1 MIVLVPILALVTS
14 TITAVFGLGGGIIL
28 IALMRELLPAPV
40 VIPVHGIAQLASNSS
55 RWVFAPRHV
64 RWELVWPFAIGAAAG
79 AVGGAF
85 LVRSFDW
92 DLFPIVLGVLILVA
106 VWVRRIPAPLS
117 GRAAFIFYGALQTFL
132 SLFVGVVTPL
142 NKTAMLRLDLTRDEI
157 VVTHGAHATLVHL
170 GKIVVFGAVG
180 LFSAEYALMGALVA
194 TGAVVG
200 SLLGTWLRP
209 LIPEE
214 RFRWI
219 LKALLTVLAV
229 RLLVLGVIDLAVAD
243 AE

>member
-1 MIVLVPILALVTS
+1 MIVLVAVLTLLTS

-40 VIPVHGIAQLASNSS
+40 VIPIHGIAQLASNSS
-55 RWVFAPRHV
+55 RWIFAPRHV

-79 AVGGAF
+79 AAGGAF
-85 LVRSFDW
+85 VVRSFDW
-92 DLFPIVLGVLILVA
+92 DLFPIVLGALIIVA
-106 VWVRRIPAPLS
+106 VWVKRMPAPLS
-117 GRAAFIFYGALQTFL
+117 GRPAFVFYGAFQTFL

-142 NKTAMLRLDLTRDEI
+142 NKAAMLRRDLTRDEL

-180 LFSAEYALMGALVA
+180 LFSVEYALMGALTA
-194 TGAVVG
+194 AAAILG
-200 SLLGTWLRP
+200 SLAGTWLRP

-229 RLLVLGVIDLAVAD
+229 RLLVIGVIDVTGAD
-243 AE
+243 E

>member
-1 MIVLVPILALVTS
+1 MIVLVPVLAFATS

-28 IALMRELLPAPV
+28 IALMRELLPAPI

-55 RWVFAPRHV
+55 RWIFGVRHV

-79 AVGGAF
+79 GAGGAF
-85 LVRSFDW
+85 LVRGFDW
-92 DLFPIVLGVLILVA
+92 DLFPIVLGALILVA
-106 VWVRRIPAPLS
+106 VWVRRVPAPLS
-117 GRAAFIFYGALQTFL
+117 GRGAFVFYGALQTFL

-142 NKTAMLRLDLTRDEI
+142 NKTAMLRRDLSRDEL

-170 GKIVVFGAVG
+170 SKLIVFGAVG
-180 LFSAEYALMGALVA
+180 LFSAEYALLGALVA
-194 TGAVVG
+194 AAAILG
-200 SLLGTWLRP
+200 SLVGTWLRP

-219 LKALLTVLAV
+219 LKALLTILAV
-229 RLLVLGVIDLAVAD
+229 RLLVLGIIDVTGD
-243 AE
+243 E